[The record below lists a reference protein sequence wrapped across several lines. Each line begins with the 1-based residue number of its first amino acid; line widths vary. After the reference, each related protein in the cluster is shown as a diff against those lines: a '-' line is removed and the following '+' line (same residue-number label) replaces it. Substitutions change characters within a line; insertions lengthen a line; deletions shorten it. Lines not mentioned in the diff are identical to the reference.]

1 MSDTW
6 PVQSTPVVP
15 CRSGICLCVSL
26 KHGLVIM
33 SDFVGS
39 NEHVLSMY
47 SLVDGSLVRSVGSRG
62 RDKGQFNWRF
72 GGLCVSPDGDSVLVA
87 ESINNRV
94 QQVLIV
100 DGSWVRFIAEGVL
113 YKPHFVDC
121 NADFIVV
128 SQNYSRI
135 SVLSWADG
143 SVRAQFGS
151 EENGS
156 GQLYS
161 PRGVRLLADGSGIVV
176 ADTLN
181 SRLCV
186 FALSGEFVAAVGS
199 KEQGVTRPFDV
210 LECTSDGSFIVANVG
225 GDCQMVKLSRAGI
238 KLETFGDV
246 GRGFFL
252 PASLAAL
259 PGGGFVVRDL
269 EEEGF
274 RVFRGLDLRKAWI
287 TACVETARHGVAH

>member
-1 MSDTW
+1 MDKKWSA
-6 PVQSTPVVP
+6 VRELVVP
-15 CRSGICLCVSL
+15 CDKGVGICVSQKHAVVIVSGIDDKQLHMHSL
-26 KHGLVIM
+26 T
-33 SDFVGS
+33 
-39 NEHVLSMY
+39 
-47 SLVDGSLVRSVGSRG
+47 DGSLVRSVGSRG
-62 RDKGQFNWRF
+62 SDKGQFNWRF

-87 ESINNRV
+87 EAINDRV

-121 NADFIVV
+121 DADFIVV

-135 SVLSWADG
+135 SVLLWADG

-151 EENGS
+151 EENGM

-186 FALSGEFVAAVGS
+186 FALSGEFVAAVGNR
-199 KEQGVTRPFDV
+199 EQGVNRPFDV

-225 GDCQMVKLSRAGI
+225 GDYQMVKLSRAGI

-246 GRGFFL
+246 GCGFFF
-252 PASLAAL
+252 PATLAAL
-259 PGGGFVVRDL
+259 PGGGFVVRDWDN
-269 EEEGF
+269 ECFQVFSGF
-274 RVFRGLDLRKAWI
+274 ELRKAWI
-287 TACVETARHGVAH
+287 TVCVETARHGGCPI